1 MSPVADSAGQPF
13 EGRSFEPNPFQ
24 GDTGEADPTLA
35 AALESFQT
43 ARSDSS
49 PDDIERAFDEVIR
62 ALHSA
67 RLLVPLLAEAGDYG
81 VTDEGKV
88 VEKSQELSIVHV
100 EGPDG
105 RGVAPFFSSVQAMSK
120 WNPTARP
127 VPVEAARAALATASE
142 GLALLV
148 LDPGSDHSVVFRR
161 SALQAVATGE
171 TYVSPLRDEVVR
183 EALQAGWESHRDA
196 VVSFSVHSGDIP
208 RTLSGPEIVVSLAL
222 TPGLTQERLTTVL
235 GEISASWTENRVL
248 QARVDGLGI
257 KVVQG

>member
-1 MSPVADSAGQPF
+1 MSPAADSAGQPF

-24 GDTGEADPTLA
+24 GDTGEADPSLA
-35 AALESFQT
+35 AALENFRV
-43 ARSDSS
+43 ARSEPS
-49 PDDIERAFDEVIR
+49 PEGIDGAFGEVIR
-62 ALHSA
+62 SLHSA
-67 RLLVPLLAEAGDYG
+67 RLLVPLIAEAGDYG

-105 RGVAPFFSSVQAMSK
+105 RGVAPFFSSVQAMSV

-127 VPVEAARAALATASE
+127 VPVEASRAALATASE
-142 GLALLV
+142 GLALMV
-148 LDPGSDHSVVFRR
+148 LDPGSDHSVVLRR

-171 TYVSPLRDEVVR
+171 PYVSPLRDDVVR
-183 EALQAGWESHRDA
+183 EALQAGWEPHRDA
-196 VVSFSVHSGDIP
+196 VVSFTVHSGDMS
-208 RTLSGPEIVVSLAL
+208 RTLSGPEVVVALAL
-222 TPGLTQERLTTVL
+222 VPGLGEEALTTML
-235 GEISASWTENRVL
+235 GHISASWTENPVL

>member
-1 MSPVADSAGQPF
+1 MSPAADSAGQPF

-24 GDTGEADPTLA
+24 GDTGEADPSLA
-35 AALESFQT
+35 AALENFML
-43 ARSDSS
+43 ARSGPS
-49 PDDIERAFDEVIR
+49 PEGIEGFFDEVIR

-67 RLLVPLLAEAGDYG
+67 RLLVPLIAEAGDYG

-105 RGVAPFFSSVQAMSK
+105 RGVAPFFSSVQAMSV
-120 WNPTARP
+120 WNSTARP
-127 VPVEAARAALATASE
+127 VPVEASRAALATASE
-142 GLALLV
+142 GLALMV
-148 LDPGSDHSVVFRR
+148 LDPGSDHSVVLRR

-171 TYVSPLRDEVVR
+171 PYVSPLSDEVVR
-183 EALQAGWESHRDA
+183 EALQAGWEPYRDA
-196 VVSFSVHSGDIP
+196 VVSFAVHSGDSS
-208 RTLSGPEIVVSLAL
+208 RTLSGPEVVVALAL
-222 TPGLTQERLTTVL
+222 VPGLSQEALTTML
-235 GEISASWTENRVL
+235 GDISAYWTENPVL